1 MSIGVLELE
10 LSLPY
15 RAPYDWQTMLAFFA
29 RRAITGVERVIANTY
44 QRTLQ
49 IAGGPGAVSVRDEPA
64 EQRLRVEIRH
74 ATALGCD
81 ELRTRLSRLFDLDA
95 DSVAIDAAVARAEI
109 LRSHVRARPGLR
121 VPGAWDGFET
131 AVRVILGQQ
140 IQVEAAVTLARRIAE
155 RFGEAL
161 PTQFCLDASLG
172 TLFPTPEQLVEAE
185 LEPLGVIRARA
196 AAIRGLASAVL
207 LDPGLL
213 EAGAGLEADLARW
226 QQLPGIGPW
235 TAQLVAMRVLRAP
248 DALPA
253 SDLGLRK
260 AISPAGAPPRPASE
274 VEALLEA
281 CRPYRAYAAAR
292 LWSLDAEAAAEA
304 RATRTRGAKRKP
316 ARARLLGAPAP

>member
-1 MSIGVLELE
+1 MSIRVLE

-29 RRAITGVERVIANTY
+29 RRAISGVERVAAGTY
-44 QRTLQ
+44 QRTLRT
-49 IAGGPGAVSVRDEPA
+49 AAGPGTVAVRDAPG
-64 EQRLRVEIRH
+64 EQGLRVELRL
-74 ATALGCD
+74 ASDAGLG

-95 DSVAIDAAVARAEI
+95 DPSAIDAAVARAEV
-109 LRSHVRARPGLR
+109 LRAHVRARPGLR
-121 VPGAWDGFET
+121 VPGAFDGFET

-140 IQVEAAVTLARRIAE
+140 IQVEGAVTLARRIAE

-161 PTQFCLDASLG
+161 PAELGLDASLG
-172 TLFPTPEQLVEAE
+172 TLFPSPSRLIEAE
-185 LEPLGVIRARA
+185 LEALGVIRARA
-196 AAIRGLASAVL
+196 NAIRGLASAVL

-213 EAGAGLEADLARW
+213 EPGEGLESDLLRW

-253 SDLGLRK
+253 SDLGLRR
-260 AISPAGAPPRPASE
+260 AITAPGSLPRPASE
-274 VEALLEA
+274 VEALLEV

-292 LWSLDAEAAAEA
+292 LWSLDAGG
-304 RATRTRGAKRKP
+304 RASTGAGAKKSPKGNPKRRP
-316 ARARLLGAPAP
+316 LLGPPAA